1 MWAKVRGY
9 SWWPAKIRELVL
21 EMKKNDRE
29 RPFWV
34 DFIGDN
40 TYQILQESKINEFI
54 SNFQLHSNTKK
65 KTLLYSIELAK
76 KQLKK

>member
-21 EMKKNDRE
+21 EMKKNDKE
-29 RPFWV
+29 RKFCV
-34 DFIGDN
+34 DFIGDS

-54 SNFQLHSNTKK
+54 SNF
-65 KTLLYSIELAK
+65 
-76 KQLKK
+76 